1 MAKVDLSGDEIIS
14 VDEPTTSEDNSY
26 TDDFSSL
33 QGLVKTRFI
42 KAEDSRLFD
51 ENRWLR
57 AYRNYRG
64 IYGSDM
70 TFTEKEKSRVFVKI
84 TKTKVLAA
92 FGQLIEVLFSSG
104 KFPIGVEPTPI
115 PDGIAEYARVKS
127 DGEQTEETAE
137 AEAGNI
143 VDLYGF
149 AGDGKEMTPGTTRS
163 DLLRGLEEKY
173 KNLDLAEGAS
183 AESPKTPQIEP
194 AREAA
199 ANLEKLINDQ
209 LEETAAIT
217 ILRHVLFEMVLLGTG
232 VLKGPFTDEKV
243 LHSWDKDP
251 ETGDSSYNPKI
262 KTVPK
267 LEAVSIWDFYPDPD
281 ATSIEDCDY
290 VIQRHSFNRS
300 QLRELSGRP
309 FFRQDAIADCLK
321 MGANYE
327 VRGFETSLLDREN
340 VDSLQKNRYEVY
352 EYWGTMD
359 RLLAEEAGLEFDDDL
374 EELDEVQINAWVCNG
389 KILRLVFNPFTPDR
403 IPYSICPYEINPYQF
418 FGVGIPENME
428 DAQMVMNG
436 HARMAIDNLALAGN
450 LVFDIDETQL
460 VPGQDMSIYPGKIFR
475 RQSGVTGTAINGL
488 KFPNTATEN
497 LQMFDKFRQLADEST
512 GIPSYSHGATG
523 VQSTTRT
530 AAGMSM
536 LMGAAALS
544 IKTVVKNV
552 DDYLLKPLGD
562 SLFSWNMQ
570 FNSNIENI
578 KGDLE
583 IKARGTSSLMQ
594 KEVRSQRLMTFMQT
608 ANNPN
613 IAPFVRW
620 HSILREI
627 AKSLDIDPDQLIND
641 PENAQIFAKIMGM
654 TNGNQQTTGSDQQQ
668 TNMGDTQGV
677 PPGANPADA
686 TGAGGGNIGTGN
698 VPQPGETDFS
708 QEIGMPRGPVQNQQ
722 R

>member
-1 MAKVDLSGDEIIS
+1 MADETIGLRDDLIVGLGEPDEPEKNS
-14 VDEPTTSEDNSY
+14 VDDN
-26 TDDFSSL
+26 FSSL
-33 QGLVKTRFI
+33 QGLIKSRFT
-42 KAEDSRLFD
+42 KSEDARLFD
-51 ENRWLR
+51 ESRWLR
-57 AYRNYRG
+57 AYKNYRG

-70 TFTEKEKSRVFVKI
+70 SFTEKEKSRVFVKI

-104 KFPIGVEPTPI
+104 KFPIGVEPTTMPE
-115 PDGIAEYARVKS
+115 GIAKVARVKQ
-127 DGEQTEETAE
+127 DNEPEQEPKEED
-137 AEAGNI
+137 NLI
-143 VDLYGF
+143 DLYGYP
-149 AGDGKEMTPGTTRS
+149 GDGREMAPGTTTT
-163 DLLRGLEEKY
+163 DLLRGLKDDYEGIEFV
-173 KNLDLAEGAS
+173 EGAS
-183 AESPKTPQIEP
+183 PQSPAMPQIEP
-194 AREAA
+194 ARQAA
-199 ANLEKLINDQ
+199 ENLEKLIHDQ
-209 LEETAAIT
+209 LEETSAIT
-217 ILRHVLFEMVLLGTG
+217 VLRHVLFEMVLLGTG
-232 VLKGPFTDEKV
+232 VLKGPFTDNKT
-243 LHSWDKDP
+243 LHKWDKNEEGEQEYRP
-251 ETGDSSYNPKI
+251 QA

-281 ATSIEDCDY
+281 ATTIEDCDY
-290 VIQRHSFNRS
+290 VIQRHSLNRS
-300 QLRELSGRP
+300 QLRDLANRP
-309 FFRQDAIADCLK
+309 LFRRAAIAECLK
-321 MGANYE
+321 MGENYE
-327 VRGFETSLLDREN
+327 VRGFETALLDREN
-340 VDSLQKNRYEVY
+340 VDDLQKKRFEIY
-352 EYWGTMD
+352 EYWGAMD
-359 RLLAEEAGLEFDDDL
+359 SSLAEEAGLEIDEDFD
-374 EELDEVQINAWVCNG
+374 ELSEVQINAWVCNG
-389 KILRLVFNPFTPDR
+389 HILRLVLNPFTPER
-403 IPYSICPYEINPYQF
+403 IPFHVTPYEINPYQF

-497 LQMFDKFRQLADEST
+497 LMMFDKFRQLADEST

-544 IKTVVKNV
+544 IKTVVKNI
-552 DDYLLKPLGD
+552 DDYLLRPLGE

-570 FNSNIENI
+570 FNQSVENI

-583 IKARGTSSLMQ
+583 VKARGTSSLMQ

-620 HSILREI
+620 HSILKEI

-641 PENAQIFAKIMGM
+641 PENAEIFAKIMGM
-654 TNGNQQTTGSDQQQ
+654 TNGNQQTQGNSNQQSG
-668 TNMGDTQGV
+668 MGPAQGV
-677 PPGANPADA
+677 PPGANPADP
-686 TGAGGGNIGTGN
+686 TGAGGGNIGAGS
-698 VPQPGETDFS
+698 VPQPGEAEFS
-708 QEIGMPRGPVQNQQ
+708 QATPFPRAATQQ
-722 R
+722 EGR